1 MIRPYRI
8 EKEAHLSALH
18 RLAVAAVLAVPM
30 AFQSFQA
37 LATPIAPE
45 TFTAA
50 ATQID
55 AAKLSALA
63 LAVEADP
70 RGVANRLQGDVGGR
84 GALQRYAAAMLQQ
97 GQAQRLGRQWAVLVA
112 DKAVL
117 AAPETKDGSVWF
129 PRAKDAGFFTGGI
142 AAALSRHSGAVSA
155 FARGAG
161 LPEPAKVQ
169 SIPEWLSQPAALL
182 PRPARSAFDRAQRAG
197 AV

>member
-1 MIRPYRI
+1 MSLSQPNQ
-8 EKEAHLSALH
+8 EEAFLSALH
-18 RLAVAAVLAVPM
+18 RLAIVVALAVPM
-30 AFQSFQA
+30 ALQSFRA
-37 LATPIAPE
+37 VATPIAPE
-45 TFTAA
+45 SFIAA
-50 ATQID
+50 AAQID

-84 GALQRYAAAMLQQ
+84 RALQRYAAAMLQQ

-117 AAPETKDGSVWF
+117 AAPENKDGGVWF
-129 PRAKDAGFFTGGI
+129 PRAKDAGFFTGGV
-142 AAALSRHSGAVSA
+142 AAALTLRPDDVQA

-161 LPEPAKVQ
+161 LPEPTKVQ
-169 SIPEWLSQPAALL
+169 DIPEWLSQPGALL
-182 PRPARSAFDRAQRAG
+182 PRPARSAFDQARRAG